1 MTGIPSDRWRL
12 TTFHHGTAP
21 FERDVQCALEGGRL
35 YARLGGSDPAI
46 ERLWEEPRVRVAPRT
61 HWGRPAGPPTWATA
75 RVLRVEEEHVAI
87 RALRRAGREPARLLR
102 TLRSRN
108 GNGGLYVEIVL

>member
-1 MTGIPSDRWRL
+1 MTGIPSDRWRI
-12 TTFHHGTAP
+12 TTFRHGSSAV
-21 FERDVQCALEGGRL
+21 ERDVQGTLEDGRL
-35 YARLGGSDPAI
+35 YTRLDGSDPAV
-46 ERLWEEPRVRVAPRT
+46 ERLWDEPLVRVAPRT
-61 HWGRPAGPPTWATA
+61 HWGRPAGPATWATA